1 MVHGSDCHSPKLNI
15 RFWFL
20 PLFAGNWLIGRYVR
34 SIHNLTLFCF
44 LEFTLFNIRLLV
56 HQAILIYD
64 MVIRIRWET
73 DTLELSID
81 KEKDLIQLCNK
92 RGVFF
97 IFRIYSLWNI
107 FPVEYIPC
115 GVVSLWSSFPVE

>member
-34 SIHNLTLFCF
+34 SIHNLILFCF

-64 MVIRIRWET
+64 MVR
-73 DTLELSID
+73 LEFV
-81 KEKDLIQLCNK
+81 EKQI
-92 RGVFF
+92 
-97 IFRIYSLWNI
+97 
-107 FPVEYIPC
+107 
-115 GVVSLWSSFPVE
+115 LWSFQLIKKRT

>member
-1 MVHGSDCHSPKLNI
+1 M
-15 RFWFL
+15 
-20 PLFAGNWLIGRYVR
+20 
-34 SIHNLTLFCF
+34 
-44 LEFTLFNIRLLV
+44 FNIRLLV

-97 IFRIYSLWNI
+97 YLPNI

-115 GVVSLWSSFPVE
+115 GIYSLWNIYFLWSSFPVE